1 MMANVFSID
10 AALVNP
16 RVKHYEAPTR
26 LSTHRHFRLRPKLAY
41 VLVTTIMIDFKAGR
55 PAARSPNGMV
65 TSPHALASRAGAEVL
80 RDGGSA
86 VDAAVAT
93 SAALSVL
100 YPHMTGVGGDAFWL
114 IHDAGAGA
122 GAGAVRYIDGGGRAT
137 SRGTI
142 DAFTRRG
149 LDEVPYRGALPGT
162 LTVPGAVASWGMAH
176 AAYGRLPLKRCL
188 ESAIGFA
195 REGFPVT
202 ARLAH
207 WRALARDELARS
219 PEAAAIFLREGASL
233 VNPDLAR
240 TLEAI
245 ASDGWY
251 GFYQGEVARELVRW
265 SEAND
270 GFFTPDD
277 LAAQLARWEEPLRG
291 SYRGVTIYETPAP
304 TQGFAV
310 LEMLNL
316 LEPFELHRKP
326 FLGPDAVHLMV
337 QAKQLAYHDRDR
349 HLADPRFAD
358 VPMDR
363 LISKAYADER
373 RSLMDPDRALP
384 WDRVPSYGSLSGDT
398 VYIAAVD
405 KEGNAVSLIHS
416 LYGVFGAA
424 VVAGRTGV
432 VLQNRA
438 AYFSLDPGSPNRLEP
453 GKTPLHTLIASLAF
467 KDGKPW
473 AVVGCMGAD
482 GQPQIHLQVY
492 SALIDHGLDIQQ
504 ALDMPRFLS
513 GRFGLLEARD
523 TLHIEARFPPGTIA
537 ELERRGHLLDRWGDW
552 NETAGHANG
561 ITIDAATGTF
571 TGGADPR
578 SDGEAVGA

>member
-1 MMANVFSID
+1 
-10 AALVNP
+10 
-16 RVKHYEAPTR
+16 
-26 LSTHRHFRLRPKLAY
+26 
-41 VLVTTIMIDFKAGR
+41 
-55 PAARSPNGMV
+55 MV
-65 TSPHALASRAGAEVL
+65 TSPHARASQAGAEIL

-86 VDAAVAT
+86 VDAAVAA

-114 IHDAGAGA
+114 IHDAADGS
-122 GAGAVRYIDGGGRAT
+122 VRYIDGGGRACAG
-137 SRGTI
+137 GTI
-142 DAFTRRG
+142 EAFARRG
-149 LDEVPYRGALPGT
+149 LDEVPYRGPLPAT

-176 AAYGRLPLKRCL
+176 AAYGRLPLRRCL
-188 ESAIGFA
+188 ESAIGYA

-207 WRALARDELARS
+207 WRGLARDELEKN
-219 PEAAAIFLREGASL
+219 PEAAAIFLRDGAVL
-233 VNPDLAR
+233 DNPDLAR

-251 GFYQGEVARELVRW
+251 GFYAGEVARELVRW
-265 SEAND
+265 SAAND

-277 LAAQLARWEEPLRG
+277 LAVQAARWGEPLQG
-291 SYRGVTIYETPAP
+291 TYRGVTIYETPPP

-326 FLGPDAVHLMV
+326 FLGADSVHLMV
-337 QAKQLAYHDRDR
+337 QAKQIAYHDRDR
-349 HLADPRFAD
+349 HVGDPRFAD
-358 VPMDR
+358 VPTAR
-363 LISKAYADER
+363 LTSKSYADER
-373 RSLMDPDRALP
+373 RHLMDPNRALP

-398 VYIAAVD
+398 VYVAAVD
-405 KEGNAVSLIHS
+405 KEGNAASLIHS

-438 AYFSLDPGSPNRLEP
+438 AYFSLDPKSPNRLEP

-467 KDGKPW
+467 RNGKPW
-473 AVVGCMGAD
+473 AVLGCMGAD

-492 SALIDHGLDIQQ
+492 SALIDHGLGIQE

-523 TLHIEARFPPGTIA
+523 TLHVEGRFPRETLV
-537 ELERRGHLLDRWGDW
+537 ELERRGHLLDRWADW
-552 NETAGHANG
+552 SESAGHAHG
-561 ITIDAATGTF
+561 ITIDAETGMLS
-571 TGGADPR
+571 GGADPR
-578 SDGEAVGA
+578 SDGAAVGA